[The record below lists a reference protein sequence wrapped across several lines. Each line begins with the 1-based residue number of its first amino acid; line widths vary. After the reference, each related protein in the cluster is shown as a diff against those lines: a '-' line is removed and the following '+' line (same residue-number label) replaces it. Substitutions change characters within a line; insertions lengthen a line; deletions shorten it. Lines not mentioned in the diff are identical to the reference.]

1 VRTLGILLAGLYA
14 LCGILA
20 LYNYSQRGTGV
31 EGISRSENRFDYQL
45 STVRQ
50 VTKELDQ
57 LVGKGERAISFW
69 PGYVVECDC
78 IAEPDTENDFALWIS
93 PKLTPAE
100 AAQRKIITRAGVKD
114 LLERHDPR
122 AVVIRSADWGGW
134 GIPFRDAL
142 QRNGYKLVRTIGRA
156 EIYWTTQK

>member
-1 VRTLGILLAGLYA
+1 
-14 LCGILA
+14 
-20 LYNYSQRGTGV
+20 
-31 EGISRSENRFDYQL
+31 
-45 STVRQ
+45 
-50 VTKELDQ
+50 
-57 LVGKGERAISFW
+57 
-69 PGYVVECDC
+69 VECDC
-78 IAEPDTENDFALWIS
+78 IAEADTENDFALWIS

-142 QRNGYKLVRTIGRA
+142 QKNGYKLVRTIGRA